1 MEWNGNPGRDDF
13 APLFGSLAVKAYG
26 ALVVA
31 VVLASAAFYFLIVG
45 HVHQNT
51 FVLEERY
58 SSNLAEQIYLEIEGD
73 ADWVE
78 QFAEASRGQRLRHLK
93 DVIAMAHAVAAT
105 QHAAVEA
112 GALSGE
118 RARALA
124 VEQIRSLRFG
134 NGNYVWVIDRDGLTL
149 THPDA
154 ALVGRNVL
162 DLRDADGRLV
172 IRPILAQLKT
182 GGEAVHRYTFPRGD
196 SGPPS
201 DKLSYARPFPP
212 WGWTIGA
219 GIYLDDV
226 TTAVARAKARLTER
240 LRARLRQAGL
250 GGNGFVYIFDADH
263 RLLIHPDPAREGAS
277 LDVLINPSTGRS
289 LASDIIDTLAA
300 GRRTLEYDTNGRK
313 VPGQQMVAWLRHAPS
328 LDWYVVA
335 ALDKAALARH
345 ADAIAREI
353 TAIAGGI
360 LLVMLTAAV
369 VLIRH
374 GLNPLKDLAAG
385 ADRVSRGDYG
395 FRLDIRR
402 RDEIGIL
409 AAAFNRMLEHIHG
422 DIRGFEQNAAQ
433 LRRARRV
440 AEASSL
446 AKERLLEEVR
456 QSQTRLSHL
465 ANHDPL
471 TGLPNR
477 KLFYEVLERSVDQA
491 AERDGA
497 LAVLFVDLDR
507 FKNINDSLGHAVG
520 DELLRAVAGR
530 LRHNLRQN
538 DVLAR
543 LGGDEFVILMDP
555 VREKATPATL
565 GQGLLTALGQPFMI
579 QQDHELYVDAS
590 IGISV
595 FPRDGRAAVQLVK
608 NADAAMYQ
616 AKETGGARVA
626 FYTTELTAAVA
637 DRLTLETRLRQAL
650 AAQRLRLAYQP
661 VYALDTGEVVG
672 FEALARW
679 HDDEL
684 GEVPPNRFIPLAE
697 DTGLI
702 NRIGEWAIDTA
713 CRQLQEWRRAGLGR
727 QRVAINVSPRQLQQP
742 ALADLV
748 AASLARYEL
757 LPHQLEME
765 ITETALMVDDLQSR
779 TNLERLHDLGVAIV
793 VDDFG
798 TGYSSLAYLRKLA
811 VTKLKVD
818 RSFVADVPGDPPDME
833 IVSAI
838 IGLAHQLHIEVVA
851 EGVETAEQESF
862 LRQQRCDQLQGHRF
876 SLPLDAA
883 GVEKLFRSNV
893 MGAVAS

>member
-1 MEWNGNPGRDDF
+1 MGWNGNPGRDDI

-31 VVLASAAFYFLIVG
+31 VVLASAAFYILIVG
-45 HVHQNT
+45 HVHHNT
-51 FVLEERY
+51 FALEERY
-58 SSNLAEQIYLEIEGD
+58 SRSLAEQIYLEIEGD

-78 QFAEASRGQRLRHLK
+78 EFAEASRRQHLRHLE
-93 DVIAMAHAVAAT
+93 DIITMAHTMAAT
-105 QHAAVEA
+105 QHAAVQTGGLTDEA
-112 GALSGE
+112 
-118 RARALA
+118 ARAQAL
-124 VEQIRSLRFG
+124 EQIGALRFG
-134 NGNYVWVIDRDGLTL
+134 DGNYVWVIERTGLTL
-149 THPDA
+149 SHPDPA
-154 ALVGRNVL
+154 IEGRNIL
-162 DLRDADGRLV
+162 DLRDPDGRLV
-172 IRPILAQLKT
+172 IRPILKQLET
-182 GGEAVHRYTFPRGD
+182 ADEATHRYRFPRADLGEA
-196 SGPPS
+196 S
-201 DKLSYARPFPP
+201 DKLSFARDFAP
-212 WGWTIGA
+212 WGWVIGG

-226 TTAVARAKARLTER
+226 SAAVTTAKAKLAER
-240 LRARLRQAGL
+240 LRARLRQAEL
-250 GGNGFVYIFDADH
+250 GGDGFVFIFDGDR
-263 RLLIHPDPAREGAS
+263 RLLVHPDPAREGAS

-289 LASDIIDTLAA
+289 LASDIMDTLA
-300 GRRTLEYDTNGRK
+300 GGHDTLEYDANGSK
-313 VPGQQMVAWLRHAPS
+313 VPGQEMVAWLRHAPS

-345 ADAIAREI
+345 ADAIALEI

-360 LLVMLTAAV
+360 LLVMLAAGAA
-369 VLIRH
+369 LIRH
-374 GLNPLKDLAAG
+374 GLNPLKELAAG
-385 ADRVSRGDYG
+385 AERVSRGDYG

-402 RDEIGIL
+402 RDEIGTL

-433 LRRARRV
+433 LRRARKV

-456 QSQTRLSHL
+456 QSQSRLSHL
-465 ANHDPL
+465 ANHDAL

-477 KLFYEVLERSVDQA
+477 KLFYEVLERAVAQA
-491 AERDGA
+491 GERDGA

-520 DELLRAVAGR
+520 DDLLQAVAGR

-555 VREKATPATL
+555 IREDATPATL
-565 GQGLLTALGQPFMI
+565 GQGLLAALGQPFMV
-579 QQDHELYVDAS
+579 QEDHELYVDAS
-590 IGISV
+590 IGISI
-595 FPRDGRAAVQLVK
+595 FPRDGRSAVQLVK

-626 FYTTELTAAVA
+626 FYAAELTDAVA
-637 DRLTLETRLRQAL
+637 ERLTLETRLRQAL
-650 AAQRLRLAYQP
+650 AGEHLRLAYQP
-661 VYALDTGEVVG
+661 VYALETGEVVG

-679 HDDEL
+679 HDDDL
-684 GEVPPNRFIPLAE
+684 GEVPPARFIPLAE

-713 CRQLQEWRRAGLGR
+713 CRQLQAWRRTGLGR

-748 AASLARYEL
+748 SASLTRYEL

-779 TNLERLHDLGVAIV
+779 ANLEQLHDLGVAIA

-811 VTKLKVD
+811 VTRLKVD
-818 RSFVADVPGDPPDME
+818 RSFVADIPGDPSDME

-838 IGLAHQLHIEVVA
+838 IGLAHQLHIEVTA
-851 EGVETAEQESF
+851 EGVETAEQEAF
-862 LRQQRCDQLQGHRF
+862 LRQQRCDQLQGYRF
-876 SLPLDAA
+876 SLPLEAA
-883 GVEKLFRSNV
+883 QVAQLLRGVAPR
-893 MGAVAS
+893 AAAS